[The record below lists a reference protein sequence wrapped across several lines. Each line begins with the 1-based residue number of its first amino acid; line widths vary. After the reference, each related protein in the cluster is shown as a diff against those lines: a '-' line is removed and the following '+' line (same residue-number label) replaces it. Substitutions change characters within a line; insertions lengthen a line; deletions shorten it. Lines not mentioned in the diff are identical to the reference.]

1 MPLNERAPKHNRNTK
16 NNNNDIIANVP
27 NDNQTNCKITNKTTN
42 SDILYHMDGD
52 TNTRTHINPDMI
64 YR

>member
-1 MPLNERAPKHNRNTK
+1 MRELPNIIGIQK
-16 NNNNDIIANVP
+16 NHSNIIANVP
-27 NDNQTNCKITNKTTN
+27 NDNQTNYKITNKTTN

-52 TNTRTHINPDMI
+52 TNTRAHINPDMI